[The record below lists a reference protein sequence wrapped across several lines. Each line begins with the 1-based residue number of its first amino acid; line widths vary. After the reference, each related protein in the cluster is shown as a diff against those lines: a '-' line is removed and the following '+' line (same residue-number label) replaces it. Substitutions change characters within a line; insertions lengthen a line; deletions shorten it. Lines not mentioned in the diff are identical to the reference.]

1 MRNFQYFDGTS
12 PVLIHAPHGGKHIP
26 DLAWGSLTVNEQE
39 VKQELLAMT
48 DGHTD
53 RMAHDISAHGYAY
66 EHGLMASRFVNN
78 LSRLVVDPER
88 FPDETEEMNSVGMG
102 AVYTHGS
109 QKQRIRVTNKEIA
122 DRLLD
127 LYFKPYSLA
136 LSYHVDDLLNRF
148 GKMAILDLHSF
159 ASKALPYEIHQEQK
173 RPQICLGIDSSH
185 IDPEIS
191 REVQESLE
199 ADGYWVEINQP
210 FSGTYVPLKHYQVTK
225 KVSSLML
232 EIRRDIY
239 MDEFTGEI
247 IQQDYKRLVKSLS
260 KVAEILART

>member
-26 DLAWGSLTVNEQE
+26 DLAWGSLTVNERE
-39 VKQELLAMT
+39 VRQELLAMT

-53 RMAHDISAHGYAY
+53 RMAHDISG
-66 EHGLMASRFVNN
+66 HGLVASRFVNN

-109 QKQRIRVTNKEIA
+109 QKQRIRVENKEIS

-136 LSYHVDDLLNRF
+136 LTYHVDNLLSRF
-148 GKMAILDLHSF
+148 GRMTILDLHSF

-173 RPQICLGIDSSH
+173 RPQICLGIDNFH

-191 REVQESLE
+191 REVQGKLE
-199 ADGYWVEINQP
+199 AMGYWVEVNQP
-210 FSGTYVPLKHYQVTK
+210 FSGTYIPLKHYRTTK
-225 KVSSLML
+225 DVSSLML

-239 MDEFTGEI
+239 MDEFTGELN
-247 IQQDYKRLVKSLS
+247 QQKYKKLVSSLS
-260 KVAEILART
+260 EVAELLAWI